1 MMRIGIV
8 GHEGYGKLPAMLGM
22 LEILAPELG
31 FELAYEPGLRT
42 DLHEELGS
50 ASEIDALITLG
61 GDGTL
66 LRGAKLLDG
75 RPVPIIGVNLG
86 RLGFLTSCSASDV
99 ESALRR
105 FKAGDY
111 TAESRMTLA
120 ATTDGGPATS
130 AGSDRWLALNDFV
143 LHKGGFARVVRLS
156 ISIDGERMGTY
167 AADGIV
173 VATPTGSTAYSLS
186 AGGPI
191 VAPRLESI
199 VITPISAHTLGIRPL
214 VVHAE
219 AEIVLQGEDGPDEL
233 LLTVDGQGGTEV
245 RRGERLVIRRS
256 KSPVLLVRFPPDTFF
271 SRIRQKLGWGGLKDD
286 YSGDAE

>member
-1 MMRIGIV
+1 MRIGVV
-8 GHEGYGKLPAMLGM
+8 GHEGYEKLPAMLGL

-31 FELAYEPGLRT
+31 FKLAYESRLRT
-42 DLHEELGS
+42 GTHEELDS
-50 ASEIDALITLG
+50 ASEIDVLVTLG

-66 LRGAKLLDG
+66 LRGAKLLG
-75 RPVPIIGVNLG
+75 GHPVPIIGVNLG
-86 RLGFLTSCSASDV
+86 RLGFLTSCSAPDV
-99 ESALRR
+99 EAALRR

-111 TAESRMTLA
+111 TAESRMTIA
-120 ATTDGGPATS
+120 ATTDSGPETS
-130 AGSDRWLALNDFV
+130 AASERWLALNDFV

-156 ISIDGERMGTY
+156 ISIDGEPMGTY

-214 VVHAE
+214 VVHPE

-245 RRGERLVIRRS
+245 RRGERLIIRRS
-256 KSPVLLVRFPPDTFF
+256 QSPVMLVRFPPDSFF
-271 SRIRQKLGWGGLKDD
+271 SRIRQKLGWGGLKEDD
-286 YSGDAE
+286 CGNAE

>member
-1 MMRIGIV
+1 MRIGVV
-8 GHEGYGKLPAMLGM
+8 GHEGYDRLPEMLGL

-31 FELAYEPGLRT
+31 FKLVYEPRLRT
-42 DLHEELGS
+42 EVQEELNAAG
-50 ASEIDALITLG
+50 EIDALITLG

-66 LRGAKLLDG
+66 LRGAKLLGG
-75 RPVPIIGVNLG
+75 RPVPIIGINLG

-111 TAESRMTLA
+111 TAETRMTLT
-120 ATTDGGPATS
+120 ATTQGGPKNSGEAE
-130 AGSDRWLALNDFV
+130 RWLALNDFV

-156 ISIDGERMGTY
+156 IAIDGESMGTY
-167 AADGIV
+167 AADGMV

-191 VAPRLESI
+191 VSPRLDSI

-214 VVHAE
+214 VVHPDS
-219 AEIVLQGEDGPDEL
+219 EIVLQGEDGPDEL

-245 RRGERLVIRRS
+245 TRSERLIIQRS
-256 KSPVLLVRFPPDTFF
+256 KSPVTLVRFPPDTFF
-271 SRIRQKLGWGGLKDD
+271 SRIRQKLGWGGLKEDD
-286 YSGDAE
+286 SGDAE

>member
-1 MMRIGIV
+1 
-8 GHEGYGKLPAMLGM
+8 MLGL

-31 FELAYEPGLRT
+31 FKLAYEPRLRT
-42 DLHEELGS
+42 EVQEELDTS
-50 ASEIDALITLG
+50 SEIDALITLG

-66 LRGAKLLDG
+66 LRGAKLLGG

-86 RLGFLTSCSASDV
+86 RLGFLTSCSAPEV

-105 FKAGDY
+105 FRAGDY

-120 ATTDGGPATS
+120 ATTDGGPEAS
-130 AGSDRWLALNDFV
+130 AESERWLALNDFV

-167 AADGIV
+167 AADGMV

-191 VAPRLESI
+191 VSPRLESI

-214 VVHAE
+214 VVHPDS
-219 AEIVLQGEDGPDEL
+219 EIILQGEDGPDEL

-245 RRGERLVIRRS
+245 ARGERLIIRRS
-256 KSPVLLVRFPPDTFF
+256 KSPVMLVRFPPDTYFG
-271 SRIRQKLGWGGLKDD
+271 RIRQKLGWGGLKEDD
-286 YSGDAE
+286 CGDAE

>member
-1 MMRIGIV
+1 MMRIGVV
-8 GHEGYGKLPAMLGM
+8 GHEGYDRLPAVLGL

-31 FELAYEPGLRT
+31 FKLAYEPRLRT
-42 DLHEELGS
+42 EGQEELD
-50 ASEIDALITLG
+50 ASSQIDALITIG

-66 LRGAKLLDG
+66 LRGAKLLGG
-75 RPVPIIGVNLG
+75 RPVPIIGINLG
-86 RLGFLTSCSASDV
+86 RLGFLTSCSAPEV

-111 TAESRMTLA
+111 AAESRMTLA
-120 ATTDGGPATS
+120 ATTN
-130 AGSDRWLALNDFV
+130 AGSETSTGSERWLALNDFV

-191 VAPRLESI
+191 VSPRLESI

-214 VVHAE
+214 VVHPE
-219 AEIVLQGEDGPDEL
+219 SEIVLQGEDGPDEL

-245 RRGERLVIRRS
+245 RREERLIIRRS
-256 KSPVLLVRFPPDTFF
+256 KTPVTLVRFPPDSFF
-271 SRIRQKLGWGGLKDD
+271 SRIRQKLGWGGLKGDD
-286 YSGDAE
+286 CGDAE

>member
-1 MMRIGIV
+1 MMRIGVV
-8 GHEGYGKLPAMLGM
+8 GHEGYDRLPAVLGL

-31 FELAYEPGLRT
+31 FKLAYEPRLRT
-42 DLHEELGS
+42 EGQEELD
-50 ASEIDALITLG
+50 ASSQIDALITIG

-66 LRGAKLLDG
+66 LRGAKLLGG
-75 RPVPIIGVNLG
+75 RPVPIIGINLG
-86 RLGFLTSCSASDV
+86 RLGFLTSCSAPEV

-111 TAESRMTLA
+111 EAESRMTLA
-120 ATTDGGPATS
+120 ATTN
-130 AGSDRWLALNDFV
+130 AGSETSTGSERWLALNDFV

-191 VAPRLESI
+191 VSPRLESI

-214 VVHAE
+214 VVHPE
-219 AEIVLQGEDGPDEL
+219 SEIVLQGEDGPDEL

-245 RRGERLVIRRS
+245 RREERLIIRRS
-256 KSPVLLVRFPPDTFF
+256 KTPVTLVRFPPDSFF
-271 SRIRQKLGWGGLKDD
+271 SRIRQKLGWGGLKGDD
-286 YSGDAE
+286 CGDAE